1 MEKIHSVPG
10 LQWTGKH
17 KRRPLGELSV
27 TFFTGLFK
35 ILAPYKPFCIHNL
48 IKCSQPWWN
57 KFLDGIGYGE
67 VVVTLKEQQIILSIK
82 QTIKVQDGK
91 RVQNLPSWQNPM
103 LWLSSKDF
111 IQKSTISKT
120 FTLQSQKFLL
130 QQLFS
135 AQAQVVESVTI
146 FPRRDCC
153 SHRTRGI
160 GIRWYLPVGKGEK
173 TWKMILY
180 GGGGLSD
187 IFN

>member
-10 LQWTGKH
+10 LRWTRRH

-35 ILAPYKPFCIHNL
+35 PFWIHNL

-91 RVQNLPSWQNPM
+91 HVKNLPSWQKPM

-111 IQKSTISKT
+111 IQKSTIFKP
-120 FTLQSQKFLL
+120 FTLQIQKLLL
-130 QQLFS
+130 QHLLL

-153 SHRTRGI
+153 SERTNGI
-160 GIRWYLPVGKGEK
+160 AIRWWPVTRE
-173 TWKMILY
+173 MNDD
-180 GGGGLSD
+180 S
-187 IFN
+187 